1 MWLSD
6 RRSVL
11 AGLGALALT
20 SGCGFRPVFGA
31 GGSGEGLRGQVRV
44 DDPASRGDFNF
55 VAAFEDLLGR
65 PESARYALAYTIAR
79 REIGG
84 GVVQNFG
91 ATRVQIF
98 ATLDYTISD
107 AATGTQR
114 AAGQVRANTVYSTTS
129 TQLST
134 HTAAEDADLRLMRM
148 LAEAL
153 VTRLYTEPGLTTA

>member
-1 MWLSD
+1 MSLSD
-6 RRSVL
+6 RRSLL

-20 SGCGFRPVFGA
+20 AGCGFRPVFGR
-31 GGSGEGLRGQVRV
+31 GGRGEALRGQIRV

-65 PESARYALAYTIAR
+65 PQAARYALAYTITR

-98 ATLDYTISD
+98 ATLDFTITEVT
-107 AATGTQR
+107 TGTAR
-114 AAGQVRANTVYSTTS
+114 AAGQVQANTVYSTTG

-153 VTRLYTEPGLTTA
+153 VTRLYTEPGLTAA